1 MVGFYPIANC
11 PGLADSCGMNI
22 SLLYWVL
29 MVLWLVFGPWPYW
42 GANAIH
48 PLGFA
53 LLSFILFIL
62 LGWKVFGPALK
73 KD

>member
-1 MVGFYPIANC
+1 
-11 PGLADSCGMNI
+11 MNI